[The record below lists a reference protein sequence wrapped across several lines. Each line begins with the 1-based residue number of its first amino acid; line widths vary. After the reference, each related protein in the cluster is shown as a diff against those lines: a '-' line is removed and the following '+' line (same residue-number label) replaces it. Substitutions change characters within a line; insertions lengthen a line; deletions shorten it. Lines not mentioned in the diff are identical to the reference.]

1 MSEVNVKRV
10 LIFEKYDGFLDLD
23 TKMVHG
29 GLKIV
34 TTVSLEKML
43 TEKWFVDLLTDDE
56 VYFLNEEVLK

>member
-1 MSEVNVKRV
+1 MGEVNVKRV
-10 LIFEKYDGFLDLD
+10 LIFEKNDGFLDLD

-34 TTVSLEKML
+34 TTVPLEKML

-56 VYFLNEEVLK
+56 VYFINEEVLV